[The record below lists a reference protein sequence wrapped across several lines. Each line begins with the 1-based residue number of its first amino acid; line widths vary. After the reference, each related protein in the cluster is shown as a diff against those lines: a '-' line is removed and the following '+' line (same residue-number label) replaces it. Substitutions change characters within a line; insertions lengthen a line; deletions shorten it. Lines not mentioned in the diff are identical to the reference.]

1 MTGGDVGYDDLFFPE
16 LIKLWEEDKA
26 LGQPVFQ
33 YNLTYQGHGPYN
45 DDKTWWGDD
54 YVVNDRDYT
63 QAELNILNNYFGSIY
78 NTNQN
83 LAAFFDYFRE
93 EEEPVVIV
101 VFGDHNP
108 WLGDGN
114 SVYEAIGL
122 DLDFSTPEGFY
133 NYYSTRYL
141 IWANDAA
148 KAVLGN
154 DFVGEGPTVS
164 PNFLMNVV
172 FDACGWTG
180 PAYMQATQS
189 VLEQVPVMNT
199 PTGLYMEDGNLTG
212 TLTPEG
218 QALVT
223 DFDMLQYYYR
233 KNFIYDDL
241 R

>member
-1 MTGGDVGYDDLFFPE
+1 MDHLYNSLQSEYKSPRGALAAGEPIRFALTIPEHYGFVEPRLVLIRDGGEPVEYRMGFAGCVEEVNHFRLTLTLNEVGLYFYYFDLYSDFR
-16 LIKLWEEDKA
+16 KLFRGA
-26 LGQPVFQ
+26 LGEAVLSWTDGPLWQ
-33 YNLTYQGHGPYN
+33 LT
-45 DDKTWWGDD
+45 
-54 YVVNDRDYT
+54 
-63 QAELNILNNYFGSIY
+63 
-78 NTNQN
+78 
-83 LAAFFDYFRE
+83 
-93 EEEPVVIV
+93 
-101 VFGDHNP
+101 
-108 WLGDGN
+108 
-114 SVYEAIGL
+114 VYEK
-122 DLDFSTPEGFY
+122 DFSTPEGFY

-154 DFVGEGPTVS
+154 DFMGEGPTVS
-164 PNFLMNVV
+164 PNFLMDVV
-172 FDACGWTG
+172 FDACGWEG
-180 PAYMQATQS
+180 PAYMQATRS
-189 VLEQVPVMNT
+189 VMEQVPVMNT

>member
-1 MTGGDVGYDDLFFPE
+1 M
-16 LIKLWEEDKA
+16 
-26 LGQPVFQ
+26 
-33 YNLTYQGHGPYN
+33 
-45 DDKTWWGDD
+45 
-54 YVVNDRDYT
+54 
-63 QAELNILNNYFGSIY
+63 
-78 NTNQN
+78 
-83 LAAFFDYFRE
+83 
-93 EEEPVVIV
+93 VIV

-148 KAVLGN
+148 KEALGN

-164 PNFLMNVV
+164 PTFLMDVV
-172 FDACGWTG
+172 FDACGWEG
-180 PAYMQATQS
+180 PAYMQATRP
-189 VLEQVPVMNT
+189 VMEQVPVMNT
-199 PTGLYMEDGNLTG
+199 PTGLYMEDGAVTG